1 MPTLISILSLVALAV
16 YYATLGGL
24 ALFGLHRLLILTL
37 YLKGRSSR
45 KPPVEPL
52 QWPLVTVQLPIY
64 NELYVAQRLIDAV
77 CKLDYPRDRLEIQ
90 VLDDSTDETR
100 DLVAETVARQLR
112 LGVDI
117 HHLHRQ
123 DRTGYKAGALAAGLE
138 CARGELVAVFDADFV
153 PRRDF
158 LRRLVP
164 HFSHPDIGMVQA
176 RWDHLNRGYSLLT
189 RIQAI
194 LLDGHFVLEHV
205 ARATSGRFFNFNGTA
220 GVWRR
225 QAIVDSGGWTQD
237 TLTEDLDLSYRAQLA
252 GWRFVFLPDLTVPA
266 ELPVDIHGFKR
277 QQFRW
282 AKGSIQTARKLLG
295 KVLRAPIPRR
305 AKLEALVHLTNN
317 GAYLLM
323 ISLSLLVFPA
333 MVVRHNRELHW
344 LTWAD
349 LALFGTATVPIMIFY
364 FVSQIATHPRR
375 PAQAMHLPSLMAV
388 GIGLSVNNARAVIS
402 GLLTDGGVFERT
414 PKYRIESRGDSWR
427 RKRYRAGTDATF
439 VLEGLFACY
448 HLLGIYFSW
457 RLGLWASMPFLVLF
471 ASGYGYVFTLS
482 AWRQLV
488 ARGTLLRRPQSP
500 SGLAP
505 GTLAGRSS

>member
-1 MPTLISILSLVALAV
+1 MSTLISILSLVALAV
-16 YYATLGGL
+16 YYATLASL
-24 ALFGLHRLLILTL
+24 ALFGLHRLLILGL
-37 YLKGRSSR
+37 SLRGRR
-45 KPPVEPL
+45 RCRQPPDPRP
-52 QWPLVTVQLPIY
+52 WPRVTVQLPIY

-77 CKLDYPRDRLEIQ
+77 CRLDYPADRLEIQ

-100 DLVAETVARQLR
+100 DLVGATVARQQR
-112 LGVDI
+112 QGVNI
-117 HHLHRQ
+117 RHLHRR

-138 CARGELVAVFDADFV
+138 SAAGELVAVFDADFV

-158 LRRLVP
+158 LRRIVP
-164 HFSHPDIGMVQA
+164 QFASPDVGMVQA
-176 RWDHLNRGYSLLT
+176 RWEHLNRSYSLLT

-225 QAIVDSGGWTQD
+225 RAIVESGGWTQD

-252 GWRFVFLPDLTVPA
+252 GWRFVFLPHLTVPA

-295 KVLRAPIPRR
+295 RVLRAPIPLRTR
-305 AKLEALVHLTNN
+305 LEALVHLTNN

-333 MVVRHNRELHW
+333 VVVRHNRGLHW

-349 LALFGTATVPIMIFY
+349 LALFSAATLPILLFY
-364 FVSQIATHPRR
+364 LASQIAIRPRR
-375 PAQAMHLPSLMAV
+375 LDQTIHLLPLMAV

-402 GLLTDGGVFERT
+402 GLLSDGGVFERT
-414 PKYRIESRGDSWR
+414 PKYRIERPGDSWR

-439 VLEGLFACY
+439 VLEGLFAGY
-448 HLLGIYFSW
+448 HLAGLYFTW
-457 RLGLWASMPFLVLF
+457 RLELWSSMPFLVLF
-471 ASGYGYVFTLS
+471 AAGYSYIFVLS
-482 AWRQLV
+482 ALRLMA
-488 ARGTLLRRPQSP
+488 ARWILPQSP
-500 SGLAP
+500 SRQTALP
-505 GTLAGRSS
+505 PETLAGRSR